1 MVARTVKRFYY
12 GTLGALG
19 VAFALF
25 AFNLLSRTAQDASQ
39 FDRWQELILL
49 INIAGVF
56 VLLALFIGNLT
67 RLVREYRTHVPGA

>member
-1 MVARTVKRFYY
+1 MVARTVKRFFY

-25 AFNLLSRTAQDASQ
+25 AFYLLSRTAQDASQ

-49 INIAGVF
+49 INIA
-56 VLLALFIGNLT
+56 VLK
-67 RLVREYRTHVPGA
+67 PGPPMEKSSKPPPWA